1 MTHIS
6 RITAPTSRIN
16 GPQHK
21 ANNDAFL
28 VDLTVDEG
36 RALETLS
43 EAQRAKDAALGK
55 KLVAPAPAPVTAQQ

>member
-1 MTHIS
+1 MPLDWI
-6 RITAPTSRIN
+6 
-16 GPQHK
+16 K

-43 EAQRAKDAALGK
+43 EVQRAKDAALGK
-55 KLVAPAPAPVTAQQ
+55 KLVAPAPVTAQQ

>member
-1 MTHIS
+1 
-6 RITAPTSRIN
+6 
-16 GPQHK
+16 
-21 ANNDAFL
+21 

-55 KLVAPAPAPVTAQQ
+55 KLVAPAPVTAQQ